1 MNAAAHRSARRQGL
15 LVASVAVAIF
25 MARLDISIVNISLPS
40 IARSFHAGT
49 SPVAWVAMGY
59 LLFSCGC
66 MLVVGRVAD
75 DAGPRLLF
83 VLGYAVFTVAS
94 LFCGLAG
101 SLAMLIAFRCL
112 QGIGGAVLVILAYTV
127 VARYLPAA
135 RVGGA
140 MGLLATSGALG
151 IALGSPLGGF
161 LTEQFSWR
169 WVFFVNVPV
178 GVVAVVLAWH
188 AMSGLSSGQGAREG
202 SPARLDYAGAVL
214 SFVAVASL
222 VAALSFGEEAGWASA
237 PIVALFAL
245 CAVTGVLFVV
255 RQSRA
260 ADPLVA
266 PSLLRDRRFL
276 LAVAT
281 TVCGCILIG
290 GNGFL
295 MPFYLELVH
304 GLDPGQAG
312 LVLLVYSAVFIALSP
327 FTGRLADRHAPWRSC
342 AAGMGV
348 GTVACAVFAFTL
360 GGAGLVAAVAFLAA
374 MALAYAL
381 FFAANGKEVLG
392 AAPAEHK
399 GAASAVFGTL
409 YTLSLLVGVDLF
421 ETVYAQA
428 TSGEAAAASPV
439 AGGWQPGF
447 SGAYVAG
454 AVACGLA
461 VLLSL
466 ATARLGR
473 RSELTAAP
481 ELR

>member
-1 MNAAAHRSARRQGL
+1 
-15 LVASVAVAIF
+15 VASVAVAIF

-40 IARSFHAGT
+40 IAGSFHADTGA
-49 SPVAWVAMGY
+49 VAWVAMGY

-75 DAGPRLLF
+75 DLSPRLLF
-83 VLGYAVFTVAS
+83 VLGYAVFTIAS
-94 LFCGLAG
+94 LLCGLAG
-101 SLAMLIAFRCL
+101 SLAMLIVFRCV
-112 QGIGGAVLVILAYTV
+112 QGVGGAVLVILAYTA
-127 VARYLPAA
+127 VARYLPAQRA
-135 RVGGA
+135 GGA

-151 IALGSPLGGF
+151 IALGSPLGGL
-161 LTEQFSWR
+161 LTEQLSWR

-178 GVVAVVLAWH
+178 GVIAVVLALRVVPRQ
-188 AMSGLSSGQGAREG
+188 AARMG
-202 SPARLDYAGAVL
+202 PPARLDYAGAVL
-214 SFVAVASL
+214 SFVAVAAL
-222 VAALSFGEEAGWASA
+222 VTALSLGEEAGWGSA
-237 PIVALFAL
+237 VIIALFAL

-276 LAVAT
+276 LAVTT
-281 TVCGCILIG
+281 TVCGCILMG

-304 GLDPGQAG
+304 GLDPGDAG
-312 LVLLVYSAVFIALSP
+312 LVLLVYSAVFIVLSP
-327 FTGRLADRHAPWRSC
+327 LTGRLADRHAPWRSC

-348 GTVACAVFAFTL
+348 GAAACATFAFAL
-360 GGAGLVAAVAFLAA
+360 GAAGLAAPVVFLVA

-409 YTLSLLVGVDLF
+409 YTLSLLLGITLF
-421 ETVYAQA
+421 ETVYSQSV
-428 TSGEAAAASPV
+428 SGELAAAAPA

-461 VLLSL
+461 VLSSFV
-466 ATARLGR
+466 TARLGR
-473 RSELTAAP
+473 SSAP
-481 ELR
+481 LAVPKLR